1 MTGKTIESRS
11 ERTTSSSRDKLV
23 HANVPMITGYVE
35 VVVAVTVVVVNV
47 IDVTIAIVVMGESS
61 LDGIDGRNDWRRLFC
76 YRDWSHC

>member
-23 HANVPMITGYVE
+23 HGNVSMIVGCVE
-35 VVVAVTVVVVNV
+35 VIVAVIVVNV

-76 YRDWSHC
+76 YRGWSHC